1 MAVGAR
7 RQTMSSWAKAF
18 GPGGANASVA
28 STGVVIQFVML
39 AAVSVVAGTSLSLG
53 AAYPVKVL
61 GAFALIGACVILLA
75 RKHLSG
81 TPFGAANNVTLGR
94 AGLTA
99 LLVGLFGERATPGLA
114 WAALATALVV
124 LILDGVDG
132 AVARSRAQESRF
144 GARFDMETDALL
156 ILVLAVLA
164 LQFAK
169 AGAWVL
175 TAGLLRYAFVAGGT
189 VLPWLGAAL
198 PSSRRRQ
205 VMCVVQVVSL
215 IVCLAPFVPTP
226 WSAVAAA
233 LGIAALV
240 GSFAVDVAWL
250 SRNRRRSTQCKS

>member
-1 MAVGAR
+1 MN
-7 RQTMSSWAKAF
+7 SWAKAF
-18 GPGGANASVA
+18 GRGGANVSAA
-28 STGVVIQFVML
+28 ATGVVVQFAVL
-39 AAVSVVAGTSLSLG
+39 AAVSSVAGTYLNLG

-61 GAFALIGACVILLA
+61 GAFALIGAWVIVLA
-75 RKHLSG
+75 RIHLSG
-81 TPFGAANNVTLGR
+81 TPFGAANNITLGR

-99 LLVGLFGERATPGLA
+99 LLVGLFGERAAPGLA

-132 AVARSRAQESRF
+132 AVARSRGQQSRF

-175 TAGLLRYAFVAGGT
+175 AAGLLRYVFVAGGA
-189 VLPWLGAAL
+189 VLPWLRAAL

-205 VMCVVQVVSL
+205 VVCVVQVVSL

-233 LGIAALV
+233 LGIAALAW
-240 GSFAVDVAWL
+240 SFAVDVAWL
-250 SRNRRRSTQCKS
+250 SRNRRRSDQCKS

>member
-7 RQTMSSWAKAF
+7 CQTMNSWSRAF
-18 GPGGANASVA
+18 GPGGVNVSVA
-28 STGVVIQFVML
+28 STGVVIQFVVL
-39 AAVSVVAGTSLSLG
+39 AAVSTVVGTYLNLG

-81 TPFGAANNVTLGR
+81 KPFGAANNITLGR

-99 LLVGLFGERATPGLA
+99 LLVGLLGERATPGLA

-132 AVARSRAQESRF
+132 AVARSRGQESHF

-175 TAGLLRYAFVAGGT
+175 AAGLLRYAFVAAGA
-189 VLPWLGAAL
+189 VLAWFRAPL
-198 PSSRRRQ
+198 PPNRRRQ
-205 VMCVVQVVSL
+205 VVCVVQVVSL

-226 WSAVAAA
+226 WSAIAAA
-233 LGIAALV
+233 LGIAALAW
-240 GSFAVDVAWL
+240 SFAVDVAWL
-250 SRNRRRSTQCKS
+250 TRNRRRSTQCKS

>member
-1 MAVGAR
+1 MNSGAKDVGR
-7 RQTMSSWAKAF
+7 R
-18 GPGGANASVA
+18 GANVSVA
-28 STGVVIQFVML
+28 ATGVVIQFVVL
-39 AAVSVVAGTSLSLG
+39 AALSTVVGTYLNLG

-61 GAFALIGACVILLA
+61 GAFALIGACVIVLA

-81 TPFGAANNVTLGR
+81 TSFGAANNITLGR

-132 AVARSRAQESRF
+132 AVARSRGQESRF

-156 ILVLAVLA
+156 ILVLAILA

-175 TAGLLRYAFVAGGT
+175 AAGLLRYVFVAAGT
-189 VLPWLGAAL
+189 VLPWLRAAL
-198 PSSRRRQ
+198 PWSRRRQ
-205 VMCVVQVVSL
+205 VVCVVQVVSL
-215 IVCLAPFVPTP
+215 VVCLAPFIPTP

-233 LGIAALV
+233 LGIVALAW
-240 GSFAVDVAWL
+240 SFAVDVAWL